1 MADHELVP
9 PPRHVP
15 EEQQANEVAV
25 EVALGGK
32 RPGEQEFAQA
42 ATAFSA
48 GRDGAGSAESIR
60 AAVGARMGADL
71 GNIRL
76 VPNSGEARSSGSIA
90 FAQHDEVHFAP
101 GAYRPDHPLGR
112 ALVAHELT
120 HSAQLSQ
127 RSMSQ
132 HGGAHSAHSG
142 GGARGGRDARLNFE
156 FCDLFGPSTSSSS
169 SSTSTAT
176 PSSTSTSTTT
186 AGSGTPTTTSATPT
200 GGSGV
205 RTNVDSLV
213 DVYNKYDLIRVGL
226 AEIKKGTSL
235 SFHKSKGRKRVEDFS
250 TTVLKSKTAITEG
263 RLKVYDKL
271 IGAAETKKWD
281 KTADTGMAMLLAD
294 LAPPVISQLNTAGLT
309 SKSQQNTNIN
319 WLQNVPGSVFQ
330 LLLDCS
336 NAKIPPA
343 LLFAVAMNE
352 GLADT
357 YIRPQTGATN
367 DQLSATELASVSV
380 TQPVDGFYSL
390 GLDQY
395 WDESTETNHP
405 LSGYLPSG
413 FDTTKV
419 GKAPHANE
427 KGKMHDAAK
436 TPDLKMALQIQ
447 VAILSRRIDLF
458 LDQAAKLGYPTPTD
472 EERLYLGYVFYNSG
486 PGEGHKTLSKHQ
498 PGGSDP
504 RKLGDWISM
513 DEYHNATKVLNT
525 YRFVVAAGLLKG
537 F

>member
-9 PPRHVP
+9 PPRHLP
-15 EEQQANEVAV
+15 EEQQANDVAV
-25 EVALGGK
+25 EVALNGK

-42 ATAFSA
+42 VSAFSA
-48 GRDGAGSAESIR
+48 GRDGAGGTESIR

-76 VPNSGEARSSGSIA
+76 VPNSGEASSSGSIA

-127 RSMSQ
+127 RAISQ
-132 HGGAHSAHSG
+132 HGGAHSTQAG
-142 GGARGGRDARLNFE
+142 GAARGGRDARLNFE

-169 SSTSTAT
+169 SSSTSTAT
-176 PSSTSTSTTT
+176 PTSTTT
-186 AGSGTPTTTSATPT
+186 AGSGTPTTTTATPT
-200 GGSGV
+200 GGTAV
-205 RTNVDSLV
+205 RTNVDAMV
-213 DVYNKYDLIRVGL
+213 DVYNKYDQIRVGL
-226 AEIKKGTSL
+226 DEVKKGTSL

-250 TTVLKSKTAITEG
+250 TTVLKSKTAVTEG
-263 RLKVYDKL
+263 RLKLYDKL
-271 IGAAETKKWD
+271 IGFAVAKKWD
-281 KTADTGMAMLLAD
+281 KTADSGLAMLLAD
-294 LAPPVISQLNTAGLT
+294 LAPPVISQLNAAGLT

-330 LLLDCS
+330 QLLDCS

-343 LLFAVAMNE
+343 LLFAVALNE

-357 YIRPQTGATN
+357 YIRPQAGTPG
-367 DQLSATELASVSV
+367 DQLSASELASVSV

-395 WDESTETNHP
+395 WDESAETNHP
-405 LSGYLPSG
+405 VSGYLPSG

-419 GKAPHANE
+419 GKAPHLNE

-447 VAILSRRIDLF
+447 VAILSRRMDLF
-458 LDQAAKLGYPTPTD
+458 LDQATKLGYPTPTD
-472 EERLYLGYVFYNSG
+472 EERLYFGYVFYNSG
-486 PGEGHKTLSKHQ
+486 PGEGHTTLSNHA
-498 PGGSDP
+498 PGGSDA
-504 RKLGDWISM
+504 RKLGDWISKG
-513 DEYHNATKVLNT
+513 EYANAMKVLKT
-525 YRFVVAAGLLKG
+525 YRFVVDAGLLKG